1 MGKVDI
7 RLKLEKKLESY
18 REKANLKQESAQNTA
33 KYSTICLIFYHLTTK
48 LYYYNESNP

>member
-33 KYSTICLIFYHLTTK
+33 KYSTICLIFLSLNNQTI
-48 LYYYNESNP
+48 LLQ